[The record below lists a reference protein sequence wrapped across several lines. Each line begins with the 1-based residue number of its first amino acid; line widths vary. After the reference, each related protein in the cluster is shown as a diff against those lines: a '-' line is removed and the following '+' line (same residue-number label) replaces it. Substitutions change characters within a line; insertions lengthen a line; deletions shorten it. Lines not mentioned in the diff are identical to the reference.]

1 MADLIKIKT
10 STAKNIPFEL
20 ISLVDNYS
28 PLTGAL
34 TAFTAY
40 LYTPGTVAGVNL
52 SALVKGEH
60 TIGGNPMGARWIEF
74 TNAIIT
80 VAGIYNLVLGA
91 TGAAPKPITIIA
103 ESKLISDLND
113 APDVSGDVADI
124 KDDLENPT
132 TGMIVKLNAAMP
144 MIGETW
150 QLAGADASNPLT
162 VDKTAKQITVG
173 GITIDI
179 DETDPTK
186 EVLTRA

>member
-40 LYTPGTVAGVNL
+40 LYTPGTVAGVDL

-113 APDVSGDVADI
+113 APDVTSLIPDKTEAHEVWQMEALDSA
-124 KDDLENPT
+124 NP
-132 TGMIVKLNAAMP
+132 K
-144 MIGETW
+144 
-150 QLAGADASNPLT
+150 T
-162 VDKTAKQITVG
+162 VDKTASQITVDA
-173 GITIDI
+173 IVIDV